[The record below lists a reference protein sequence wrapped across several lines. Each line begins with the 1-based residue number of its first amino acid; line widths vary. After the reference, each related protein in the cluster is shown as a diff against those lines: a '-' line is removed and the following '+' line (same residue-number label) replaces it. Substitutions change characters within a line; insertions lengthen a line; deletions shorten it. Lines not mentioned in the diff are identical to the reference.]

1 MSIYNYNIVK
11 VVGSINFIKEVFK
24 LDTKIEELTSLLE
37 NSYHEVSKGFNGD
50 LHGTMLF
57 LTPPMKNCSVLIFGR
72 NPEGLEDNRCDFFE
86 NKDLKENEMAFIE
99 SQRNCIIENNSRF
112 DMGIIKLFCLA
123 YHGLDKKGCWYKN
136 KTVKDEECP
145 GIEVLK
151 HNSVVAELIPFRT
164 NENKNWKK
172 LISYL
177 NSKTEDG
184 ESVSEKYCVPIINKL
199 IAYTN
204 PKVIIT
210 LGDETI
216 YYFNKWLKNI
226 DIKVYSFSH
235 PSERR
240 LTDET
245 IIQEAQELRKVLPF
259 EEIKQF

>member
-1 MSIYNYNIVK
+1 MDS
-11 VVGSINFIKEVFK
+11 
-24 LDTKIEELTSLLE
+24 KIEELTLLLE

-72 NPEGLEDNRCDFFE
+72 NPEGLEDNRCEFFE
-86 NKDLKENEMAFIE
+86 NKDLKENERAFIE

-164 NENKNWKK
+164 NGKENWNK

-184 ESVSEKYCVPIINKL
+184 KTISEKYCIPLINKL
-199 IAYTN
+199 ITYTN

-210 LGDETI
+210 FGNDTKN
-216 YYFNKWLKNI
+216 YFNKWFNNNDLK
-226 DIKVYSFSH
+226 VCSLYH
-235 PSERR
+235 PSAPGIK
-240 LTDET
+240 DE
-245 IIQEAQELRKVLPF
+245 IRIQEAQDLRNVLPY
-259 EEIKQF
+259 EKIKQI